1 MKKVKVSIKKNTME
15 NNLAELTENAYE
27 YARLAYEQEEKR
39 EDSLINQATQMTTYF
54 SFVSVLILMIVPIII
69 VDGTIIPVK
78 YTAIISVITLV
89 LLFTSMI
96 LAVIVQW
103 RYKYQSL
110 SSPLTMF
117 NHIINNK
124 EYFKTPEQRNK
135 SFVQSLETTWASK
148 RKINDKR
155 ATLLKA
161 SMTIFL
167 ISIFF
172 LLVATIFAIIV
183 YIVAWIRSVRT

>member
-1 MKKVKVSIKKNTME
+1 M
-15 NNLAELTENAYE
+15 
-27 YARLAYEQEEKR
+27 
-39 EDSLINQATQMTTYF
+39 
-54 SFVSVLILMIVPIII
+54 
-69 VDGTIIPVK
+69 DGTIIPVK

-183 YIVAWIRSVRT
+183 YIVA

>member
-54 SFVSVLILMIVPIII
+54 SFVSVLILMIIPIII
-69 VDGTIIPVK
+69 ADGTIIPVK
-78 YTAIISVITLV
+78 YTATISVITLV
-89 LLFTSMI
+89 LLFISMI

-117 NHIINNK
+117 DHIINNK

-135 SFVQSLETTWASK
+135 SFVQSLETTWSSK
-148 RKINDKR
+148 RKINNKR
-155 ATLLKA
+155 ADLLKA
-161 SMTIFL
+161 SMVIFL

-172 LLVATIFAIIV
+172 LLLSTLFAIIV
-183 YIVAWIRSVRT
+183 YIVI